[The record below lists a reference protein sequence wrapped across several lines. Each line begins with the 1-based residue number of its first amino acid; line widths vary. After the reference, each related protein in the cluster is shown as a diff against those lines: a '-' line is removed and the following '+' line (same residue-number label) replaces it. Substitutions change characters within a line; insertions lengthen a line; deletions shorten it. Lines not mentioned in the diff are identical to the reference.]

1 MNHLDADE
9 QARVLEH
16 PRDFSA
22 RTRDEVEEQLSERE
36 EHGVAQAQEQPPSS
50 LGVRAASQRLSSL
63 VRRARAG
70 ETILITVEGK
80 EMAQLC
86 PVVPRIEAKEEA

>member
-1 MNHLDADE
+1 MNHRSPDE
-9 QARVLEH
+9 QDRVREH
-16 PRDFSA
+16 PEDFSV
-22 RTRDEVEEQLSERE
+22 RTRREVEEQLAERE
-36 EHGVAQAQEQPPSS
+36 EHGAAQAQEQPPSS

-86 PVVPRIEAKEEA
+86 PVVPRIDAKGEA